1 MKANIFQLVIA
12 VVVCVFL
19 FYREIKYI
27 KSKKIFKEG
36 SFVQQSYAT
45 RSLITILLGL
55 VCFEVSLIVKLVHL

>member
-45 RSLITILLGL
+45 RSLMALLLGI
-55 VCFEVSLIVKLVHL
+55 VCFGVSLIMKIVHL